1 LCVGLAAGLLH
12 GETRDKAI
20 LLNVDD
26 AIGPA
31 ITDYIER
38 GLDKANAAGAEIV
51 IIRLDTPGG
60 LDLAMRSIIQAV
72 IASPVPVAI
81 HVAPSGARAASAGT
95 YMMYAAHI
103 AAMAPGTNLGAATPV
118 QMGGMPGMD
127 PPEKPTPPGAPD
139 VDGDADA
146 DDTAAEEAPGEAVP
160 DNADAMRKKIV
171 NDAAAY
177 IRSFVAQRGRNVE
190 LAEKGVLESLSF
202 TEEEAREGNLIDGIA
217 QDLNDILTKFDGRE
231 IQRFDGQKQVL
242 KLQNER
248 LKAIE
253 MTARQKVLSKVLNPN
268 IALILGL
275 IGLLGLYIEFS
286 NPGLIF
292 PGVVGGVCVFLALVA
307 FNILPINLL
316 GVVLILAAIVLF
328 VLEAKVTSYGL
339 LASLGIAVMI
349 LGSLIL
355 INSPLPELRVQLI
368 TAVGITLPFAAITIF
383 LMRLVILAHRN
394 KSVTGKEGMVGE
406 IGTALTDIG
415 SQGKVQVHGEIWQAS
430 SPQPIESGNR
440 VRVVAV
446 EGLTIQVTRV
456 SGSGASSS

>member
-1 LCVGLAAGLLH
+1 MIRQGLGIALL
-12 GETRDKAI
+12 AI
-20 LLNVDD
+20 LVAGCPSAEAVVFTLEVDD
-26 AIGPA
+26 VIHPVIAE
-31 ITDYIER
+31 YIDG
-38 GLDKANAAGAEIV
+38 GLKQAEEEGATAV
-51 IIRLDTPGG
+51 IIRMNTPGG
-60 LDLAMRSIIQAV
+60 FDSSMREIIEK
-72 IASPVPVAI
+72 ILRSEIPVLVF
-81 HVAPSGARAASAGT
+81 VGPSGARAASAGFFILL
-95 YMMYAAHI
+95 AGDLAV
-103 AAMAPGTNLGAATPV
+103 MAPGTNTGAAHPV
-118 QMGGMPGMD
+118 PLGGGKMD
-127 PPEKPTPPGAPD
+127 E
-139 VDGDADA
+139 V
-146 DDTAAEEAPGEAVP
+146 
-160 DNADAMRKKIV
+160 MQKKV
-171 NDAAAY
+171 ENDAAAY

-217 QDLNDILTKFDGRE
+217 QDLNEILTQFDGRE
-231 IQRFDGQKQVL
+231 IQRFDGQTQVL
-242 KLQNER
+242 KLKNEQ

-253 MTARQKVLSKVLNPN
+253 MTARQRVLSKVLNPN

-275 IGLLGLYIEFS
+275 VGLLGLYIEFS

-292 PGVVGGVCVFLALVA
+292 PGVVGGVCIFLALVA

-355 INSPLPELRVQLI
+355 IDSPLPELRVQWI

-446 EGLTIQVTRV
+446 EGLNIQVTRV
-456 SGSGASSS
+456 NGAGVSSS

>member
-1 LCVGLAAGLLH
+1 MTRRGIGVALLAILAATVPSA
-12 GETRDKAI
+12 EAVVFTI
-20 LLNVDD
+20 EVDD
-26 AIGPA
+26 VIHPVIAEY
-31 ITDYIER
+31 ITRALEQAEEER
-38 GLDKANAAGAEIV
+38 ATAV
-51 IIRLDTPGG
+51 IIQMNTPGG
-60 LDLAMRSIIQAV
+60 FDASMREIIEQILRSNTPV
-72 IASPVPVAI
+72 IVFVG
-81 HVAPSGARAASAGT
+81 PSGARAASAGFFILLSGDL
-95 YMMYAAHI
+95 AV
-103 AAMAPGTNLGAATPV
+103 MAPGTNTGAAHPV
-118 QMGGMPGMD
+118 PLGGGKLDEVMQQKV
-127 PPEKPTPPGAPD
+127 E
-139 VDGDADA
+139 
-146 DDTAAEEAPGEAVP
+146 
-160 DNADAMRKKIV
+160 

-190 LAEKGVLESLSF
+190 LAEKGVLESRSF
-202 TEEEAREGNLIDGIA
+202 TEEEAQAGNLIDGIA
-217 QDLNDILTKFDGRE
+217 QDLNEILTKFDGRE
-231 IQRFDGQKQVL
+231 IHRFDGETIVL
-242 KLQNER
+242 QLKNES

-253 MTARQKVLSKVLNPN
+253 MTARQRVLSKVLNPN

-292 PGVVGGVCVFLALVA
+292 PGVAGGVCVFLALVA

-328 VLEAKVTSYGL
+328 ALEVKVTSYGL
-339 LASLGIAVMI
+339 LASLGIVVMV

-355 INSPLPELRVQLI
+355 IDSPLPELRVKLI

-406 IGTALTDIG
+406 IGTALTDIQ

-446 EGLTIQVTRV
+446 EGLNIQVALVNGPGTN
-456 SGSGASSS
+456 SS

>member
-1 LCVGLAAGLLH
+1 MTRRGLGVALL
-12 GETRDKAI
+12 AI
-20 LLNVDD
+20 LAVAVPSAEAVVFTIDVDD
-26 AIGPA
+26 VIHPVIAEY
-31 ITDYIER
+31 ITRALEQAEEER
-38 GLDKANAAGAEIV
+38 ATAV
-51 IIRLDTPGG
+51 IIRMNTPGG
-60 LDLAMRSIIQAV
+60 FDASMREIIEQILRSNTPV
-72 IASPVPVAI
+72 IVFVG
-81 HVAPSGARAASAGT
+81 PSGARAASAGFFILLSGDL
-95 YMMYAAHI
+95 AV
-103 AAMAPGTNLGAATPV
+103 MAPGTNTGAAHPV
-118 QMGGMPGMD
+118 PLGGGKLDEIMQQKV
-127 PPEKPTPPGAPD
+127 E
-139 VDGDADA
+139 
-146 DDTAAEEAPGEAVP
+146 
-160 DNADAMRKKIV
+160 

-190 LAEKGVLESLSF
+190 LAEKGVLESRSF
-202 TEEEAREGNLIDGIA
+202 TEEEAQAGNLIDGIA
-217 QDLNDILTKFDGRE
+217 QDLNEILTKFDGRE
-231 IQRFDGQKQVL
+231 IQRFDGETIILQL
-242 KLQNER
+242 KNEP

-253 MTARQKVLSKVLNPN
+253 MTARQRVLSKVLNPN

-292 PGVVGGVCVFLALVA
+292 PGVAGGVCVFLALVA

-328 VLEAKVTSYGL
+328 ALEVKVTSYGL
-339 LASLGIAVMI
+339 LASLGIAVMV

-355 INSPLPELRVQLI
+355 IDSPLPELRVKLI

-406 IGTALTDIG
+406 IGTALTDIQ

-446 EGLTIQVTRV
+446 EGLNIQVARV
-456 SGSGASSS
+456 NGPGTNSS

>member
-1 LCVGLAAGLLH
+1 MAYAGIRMTRQGLGIALVAILAAASPSAEAVVFTL
-12 GETRDKAI
+12 E
-20 LLNVDD
+20 VDD
-26 AIGPA
+26 VIHPVIAE
-31 ITDYIER
+31 YIDR
-38 GLDKANAAGAEIV
+38 GLEQAEEEGAAAV
-51 IIRLDTPGG
+51 IIQMNTPGG
-60 LDLAMRSIIQAV
+60 FDSSMREIIEK
-72 IASPVPVAI
+72 ILRSETPVLVF
-81 HVAPSGARAASAGT
+81 VGPSGARAASAGFFILLSGDL
-95 YMMYAAHI
+95 AV
-103 AAMAPGTNLGAATPV
+103 MAPGTNTGAAHPV
-118 QMGGMPGMD
+118 PLGGGKLDEVMQ
-127 PPEKPTPPGAPD
+127 
-139 VDGDADA
+139 
-146 DDTAAEEAPGEAVP
+146 
-160 DNADAMRKKIV
+160 KKV
-171 NDAAAY
+171 ENDAAAY

-190 LAEKGVLESLSF
+190 LAEKGVRESLSF

-217 QDLNDILTKFDGRE
+217 QNLNEILTKFDGRE

-242 KLQNER
+242 QLKNER
-248 LKAIE
+248 LKAID

-292 PGVVGGVCVFLALVA
+292 PGVVGGVCIFLALVA

-339 LASLGIAVMI
+339 LASLGIVVMI

-368 TAVGITLPFAAITIF
+368 TAVGVTFPFAAITVF

-446 EGLTIQVTRV
+446 EGLNIRVTRENA
-456 SGSGASSS
+456 SGTSSS

>member
-1 LCVGLAAGLLH
+1 MSRQGLGIALL
-12 GETRDKAI
+12 AI
-20 LLNVDD
+20 LAVGSPSAEAVVLTLDVNDVIHPVI
-26 AIGPA
+26 AE
-31 ITDYIER
+31 YIAR
-38 GLDKANAAGAEIV
+38 GLEQAEEEGAAAV
-51 IIRLDTPGG
+51 IIQMNTPGG
-60 LDLAMRSIIQAV
+60 FDSSMREIIEK
-72 IASPVPVAI
+72 ILRSETPVLVF
-81 HVAPSGARAASAGT
+81 VGPSGARAASAGFFILLSGDL
-95 YMMYAAHI
+95 AV
-103 AAMAPGTNLGAATPV
+103 MAPGTNTGAAHPV
-118 QMGGMPGMD
+118 PLGGGKMD
-127 PPEKPTPPGAPD
+127 E
-139 VDGDADA
+139 V
-146 DDTAAEEAPGEAVP
+146 
-160 DNADAMRKKIV
+160 MQKKV
-171 NDAAAY
+171 ENDAAAY

-217 QDLNDILTKFDGRE
+217 QDPNVILTKFDGKE
-231 IQRFDGQKQVL
+231 IQRFDGQSQVL
-242 KLQNER
+242 QLKDEQ
-248 LKAIE
+248 LKAFE

-292 PGVVGGVCVFLALVA
+292 PGVVGGVCIFLALVA

-339 LASLGIAVMI
+339 LASLGIAVMV

-355 INSPLPELRVQLI
+355 INSPLPELRVRMI

-383 LMRLVILAHRN
+383 LMRLVILAHRK

-446 EGLTIQVTRV
+446 EGLNIRVTREN
-456 SGSGASSS
+456 GPGASSS

>member
-1 LCVGLAAGLLH
+1 MTRRAIGVALLAILAATVPSAEAVVFTIEIDDVIH
-12 GETRDKAI
+12 PVIAEYVTRA
-20 LLNVDD
+20 LEQ
-26 AIGPA
+26 AEE
-31 ITDYIER
+31 ER
-38 GLDKANAAGAEIV
+38 ATAV
-51 IIRLDTPGG
+51 IIRMNTPGG
-60 LDLAMRSIIQAV
+60 FDASMREIIEQILRSNTPV
-72 IASPVPVAI
+72 IVFVG
-81 HVAPSGARAASAGT
+81 PSGARAASAGFFILLSGDL
-95 YMMYAAHI
+95 AV
-103 AAMAPGTNLGAATPV
+103 MAPGTNTGAAHPV
-118 QMGGMPGMD
+118 PLGGGKLDEVMQQKV
-127 PPEKPTPPGAPD
+127 E
-139 VDGDADA
+139 
-146 DDTAAEEAPGEAVP
+146 
-160 DNADAMRKKIV
+160 

-190 LAEKGVLESLSF
+190 LAEKGVLESRSF
-202 TEEEAREGNLIDGIA
+202 TEEEAQEGNLIDGIA
-217 QDLNDILTKFDGRE
+217 QDLNEILTKFDGRK
-231 IQRFDGQKQVL
+231 IQRFDGETIVL
-242 KLQNER
+242 QLKNEP

-292 PGVVGGVCVFLALVA
+292 PGVAGAVCVFLALVA

-328 VLEAKVTSYGL
+328 ALEVKVTSYGL
-339 LASLGIAVMI
+339 LASLGIAVMV

-355 INSPLPELRVQLI
+355 IDSPLPELRVKLI

-383 LMRLVILAHRN
+383 LMRLVIMAHRN

-406 IGTALTDIG
+406 IGTALTDIQ
-415 SQGKVQVHGEIWQAS
+415 SQGRVQVHGEIWQAS

-446 EGLTIQVTRV
+446 EGLNIQVARV
-456 SGSGASSS
+456 NGPGTASS

>member
-1 LCVGLAAGLLH
+1 MTRRGIWVALLAILAATVPSA
-12 GETRDKAI
+12 EAVVFTI
-20 LLNVDD
+20 EVDD
-26 AIGPA
+26 VIHPVIAEY
-31 ITDYIER
+31 ITRALEQAEEER
-38 GLDKANAAGAEIV
+38 ATAV
-51 IIRLDTPGG
+51 IIQMNTPGG
-60 LDLAMRSIIQAV
+60 FDASMREIIEQILRSNTPV
-72 IASPVPVAI
+72 IVFVG
-81 HVAPSGARAASAGT
+81 PSGARAASAGFFILLSGDL
-95 YMMYAAHI
+95 AV
-103 AAMAPGTNLGAATPV
+103 MAPGTNTGAAHPV
-118 QMGGMPGMD
+118 PLGGGKLDEVMQQKV
-127 PPEKPTPPGAPD
+127 E
-139 VDGDADA
+139 
-146 DDTAAEEAPGEAVP
+146 
-160 DNADAMRKKIV
+160 

-190 LAEKGVLESLSF
+190 LAEKGVLESRSF
-202 TEEEAREGNLIDGIA
+202 TEEEAQAGNLIDGIA
-217 QDLNDILTKFDGRE
+217 QDLNEILTKFDGRE
-231 IQRFDGQKQVL
+231 IQRFDGETIVL
-242 KLQNER
+242 QLKNES

-253 MTARQKVLSKVLNPN
+253 MTTRQRVLSKVLNPN

-292 PGVVGGVCVFLALVA
+292 PGVAGGVCVFLALVA

-328 VLEAKVTSYGL
+328 ALEVKVTSYGL
-339 LASLGIAVMI
+339 LASLGIAVMV

-355 INSPLPELRVQLI
+355 IDSPLPELRVKLF

-406 IGTALTDIG
+406 IGTALTDIQ

-446 EGLTIQVTRV
+446 EGLNIQVARV
-456 SGSGASSS
+456 NGPGTNSS

>member
-1 LCVGLAAGLLH
+1 MTRRGIWVALLAILAATVPSA
-12 GETRDKAI
+12 EAVVFTI
-20 LLNVDD
+20 EVDD
-26 AIGPA
+26 VIHPVIAEY
-31 ITDYIER
+31 ITRALEQAEEER
-38 GLDKANAAGAEIV
+38 ATAV
-51 IIRLDTPGG
+51 IIQMNTPGG
-60 LDLAMRSIIQAV
+60 FDASMREIIEQILRSNTPV
-72 IASPVPVAI
+72 IVFVG
-81 HVAPSGARAASAGT
+81 PSGARAASAGFFILLSGDL
-95 YMMYAAHI
+95 AV
-103 AAMAPGTNLGAATPV
+103 MAPGTNTGAAHPV
-118 QMGGMPGMD
+118 PLGGGKLDEVMQQKV
-127 PPEKPTPPGAPD
+127 E
-139 VDGDADA
+139 
-146 DDTAAEEAPGEAVP
+146 
-160 DNADAMRKKIV
+160 

-190 LAEKGVLESLSF
+190 LAEKGVLESRSF
-202 TEEEAREGNLIDGIA
+202 TEEEAQAGNLIDGIA
-217 QDLNDILTKFDGRE
+217 QDLNEILTKFDGRE
-231 IQRFDGQKQVL
+231 IQRFDGETIVL
-242 KLQNER
+242 QLKNES

-253 MTARQKVLSKVLNPN
+253 MTTRQRVLSKVLNPN

-292 PGVVGGVCVFLALVA
+292 PGVAGGVCVFLALVA

-328 VLEAKVTSYGL
+328 ALEVKVTSYGL
-339 LASLGIAVMI
+339 LASLGIAVMV

-355 INSPLPELRVQLI
+355 IDSPLPELRVKLI

-406 IGTALTDIG
+406 IGTALTDIQ
-415 SQGKVQVHGEIWQAS
+415 SQGRVQVHGEIWQAS

-446 EGLTIQVTRV
+446 EGLNIQVARV
-456 SGSGASSS
+456 NGPGTNSS